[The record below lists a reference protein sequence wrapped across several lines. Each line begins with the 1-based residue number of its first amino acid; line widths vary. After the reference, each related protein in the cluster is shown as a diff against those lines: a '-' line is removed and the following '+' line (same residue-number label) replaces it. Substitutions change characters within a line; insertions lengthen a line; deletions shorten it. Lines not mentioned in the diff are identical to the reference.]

1 MPIIINAP
9 SIIEGLDTSDAT
21 ATTSDILVSKTA
33 YVNGEKITGIIPELN
48 TQSYTPS
55 TVAQLIS
62 KEQYIKGD
70 QIILGDTNL
79 IPGNV
84 KAGISIFGVN
94 GTYKGGTAGTNIE
107 VMRCSSMTKTSE
119 VLAKYG
125 NLVQVSNDGAYS
137 TFTNLPDYQPNSNYQ
152 YPAISA
158 VYTNG
163 LAGINIRSAN
173 ANTGF
178 YYITPVEITSSHIL
192 YKLLY
197 YMSTWINPSIVIH
210 LISADSATNVPSKI
224 IARDYAHSKTVVLG
238 NVNNS
243 TNTFFEV
250 TDAPIGNYYLF
261 IQMPTTVGG
270 NEAVISNINIISL

>member
-55 TVAQLIS
+55 TATQLIS

-70 QIILGDTNL
+70 QIILGDSNL
-79 IPGNV
+79 IPGNI
-84 KAGISIFGVN
+84 KAGISIFGVD

-107 VMRCSSMTKTSE
+107 VMKCSSMTKTSE

-137 TFTNLPDYQPNSNYQ
+137 TFTNLPYYQYDYQYN
-152 YPAISA
+152 AISTA
-158 VYTNG
+158 YTNS
-163 LAGINIRSAN
+163 LAGINIKSAN
-173 ANTGF
+173 NNTGF
-178 YYITPVEITSSHIL
+178 YYITPVKITSSHIL
-192 YKLLY
+192 YELLY

-210 LISADSATNVPSKI
+210 LISADSATDIPSKI
-224 IARDYAHSKTVVLG
+224 IAGNYAHSKTVVLG

-261 IQMPTTVGG
+261 FRMPTTVGG
-270 NEAVISNINIISL
+270 NEGVISNINIISL

>member
-9 SIIEGLDTSDAT
+9 SIIEGIDTSDAT

-55 TVAQLIS
+55 TATQLIS

-79 IPGNV
+79 IPGNI
-84 KAGISIFGVN
+84 KAGITIFGVD

-107 VMRCSSMTKTSE
+107 VMKCSSMTKTSE

-137 TFTNLPDYQPNSNYQ
+137 TFTNLPDQQSNYQ
-152 YPAISA
+152 YRAISA
-158 VYTNG
+158 VYTNS

-173 ANTGF
+173 NNTGF
-178 YYITPVEITSSHIL
+178 YYITPIEIDSSHIL
-192 YKLLY
+192 YELLY

-210 LISADSATNVPSKI
+210 LISAGSATDVPSKI
-224 IARDYAHSKTVVLG
+224 IAGDYAHSKTVVLG

-261 IQMPTTVGG
+261 FRMPTKVEG

>member
-9 SIIEGLDTSDAT
+9 SIIEGIDTSDAT
-21 ATTSDILVSKTA
+21 AANSDILVSKTA
-33 YVNGEKITGIIPELN
+33 YVNGEKITGTIPELN

-55 TVAQLIS
+55 TVTQLIS

-79 IPGNV
+79 IPGNI
-84 KAGISIFGVN
+84 KAGISIFGVD

-107 VMRCSSMTKTSE
+107 VMKCSSMTKTSE

-137 TFTNLPDYQPNSNYQ
+137 TFTNLPDYQYN
-152 YPAISA
+152 AISA
-158 VYTNG
+158 VYTNS

-192 YKLLY
+192 YELLY

-210 LISADSATNVPSKI
+210 LISANSVTDIPNKI
-224 IARDYAHSKTVVLG
+224 IARDYTHSKTVVLG

-261 IQMPTTVGG
+261 FRMPTTVGG

>member
-33 YVNGEKITGIIPELN
+33 YANGEKITGIIPELN

-55 TVAQLIS
+55 TVTQLIS
-62 KEQYIKGD
+62 KKQYIKGD
-70 QIILGDTNL
+70 QIILGDSNL
-79 IPGNV
+79 IPGNI
-84 KAGISIFGVN
+84 KAGISIFGVA

-107 VMRCSSMTKTSE
+107 VMKCSSMTKTSE

-137 TFTNLPDYQPNSNYQ
+137 KFTNLPDYQYN
-152 YPAISA
+152 AISA
-158 VYTNG
+158 VYTNS
-163 LAGINIRSAN
+163 LAGINIRSTN
-173 ANTGF
+173 NNTGF
-178 YYITPVEITSSHIL
+178 YYITPVKITSSHIL
-192 YKLLY
+192 YELLY

-210 LISADSATNVPSKI
+210 LISANSVTDVPSKI
-224 IARDYAHSKTVVLG
+224 IAGNYAHSKTVVLG

-261 IQMPTTVGG
+261 FRMPTKVEG
-270 NEAVISNINIISL
+270 NEGVISNINIISL

>member
-9 SIIEGLDTSDAT
+9 SIIEGIDTSDAT

-55 TVAQLIS
+55 TATQLIS

-70 QIILGDTNL
+70 QIILGDSNL
-79 IPGNV
+79 IPGNI
-84 KAGISIFGVN
+84 KAGISIFGVD

-107 VMRCSSMTKTSE
+107 VMKCSSMTKTSE

-137 TFTNLPDYQPNSNYQ
+137 TFTNLPDYQYNYQ
-152 YPAISA
+152 YNAISA
-158 VYTNG
+158 VYTNS

-173 ANTGF
+173 NNTGF

-192 YKLLY
+192 YELLY

-210 LISADSATNVPSKI
+210 LISADSATDIPSKI
-224 IARDYAHSKTVVLG
+224 IAGNYAHSKTVVLG

-261 IQMPTTVGG
+261 FRMPTTVGG

>member
-21 ATTSDILVSKTA
+21 AANSDILVSKTA
-33 YVNGEKITGIIPELN
+33 YVNGEKITGTIPELN

-55 TVAQLIS
+55 TVTQLIS

-70 QIILGDTNL
+70 QIILGDADL
-79 IPGNV
+79 IPGNI
-84 KAGISIFGVN
+84 KAGITIFGVD

-107 VMRCSSMTKTSE
+107 VMKCSSMTKTSE

-137 TFTNLPDYQPNSNYQ
+137 TFTNLPDYQYN
-152 YPAISA
+152 AISA
-158 VYTNG
+158 VYTNS

-173 ANTGF
+173 NNTGF
-178 YYITPVEITSSHIL
+178 YYITPIEIDSSHIL
-192 YKLLY
+192 YELLY

-210 LISADSATNVPSKI
+210 LISADSATDIPSKI
-224 IARDYAHSKTVVLG
+224 IAGDYAHSKTVVLG

-261 IQMPTTVGG
+261 FRMPTTVGG

>member
-9 SIIEGLDTSDAT
+9 SIIYEGLDTSDAT
-21 ATTSDILVSKTA
+21 ATVNDILVSKTA

-79 IPGNV
+79 IPGNI
-84 KAGISIFGVN
+84 KAGISIFGVD
-94 GTYKGGTAGTNIE
+94 GTYEGGGTAGTNIE
-107 VMRCSSMTKTSE
+107 VMKCSSMTKTSE
-119 VLAKYG
+119 VLAEYG

-137 TFTNLPDYQPNSNYQ
+137 TFTDLPDYQYN
-152 YPAISA
+152 AISA
-158 VYTNG
+158 VYTNS
-163 LAGINIRSAN
+163 LAGINIRSDN

-192 YKLLY
+192 YELLY
-197 YMSTWINPSIVIH
+197 YISTWINPSIVIH
-210 LISADSATNVPSKI
+210 LISADSATDVPSKI
-224 IARDYAHSKTVVLG
+224 IAGDYTHSKTVVLG

-261 IQMPTTVGG
+261 FRIPTTVGG

>member
-55 TVAQLIS
+55 TATQLIS

-79 IPGNV
+79 IPGNI
-84 KAGISIFGVN
+84 KAGISIFGVD

-107 VMRCSSMTKTSE
+107 VMKCSSMTKTSE

-137 TFTNLPDYQPNSNYQ
+137 TFTNLPDYQYN
-152 YPAISA
+152 AISA
-158 VYTNG
+158 VYTNS

-210 LISADSATNVPSKI
+210 LISADSATDVPSKI
-224 IARDYAHSKTVVLG
+224 IAGDYAHSKTVVLG

-261 IQMPTTVGG
+261 FRMPTPAGG
-270 NEAVISNINIISL
+270 NEGVISNINIISL

>member
-9 SIIEGLDTSDAT
+9 SIIEGIDTSDAT

-55 TVAQLIS
+55 TATQLIS

-79 IPGNV
+79 IPGNI
-84 KAGISIFGVN
+84 KAGITIFGVD

-107 VMRCSSMTKTSE
+107 VMKCSSMTKTSE

-137 TFTNLPDYQPNSNYQ
+137 TFTNLPDYQYN
-152 YPAISA
+152 AISA
-158 VYTNG
+158 VYTNS

-173 ANTGF
+173 NNTGF

-192 YKLLY
+192 YELLY

-210 LISADSATNVPSKI
+210 LISADSATDVPSKI

-261 IQMPTTVGG
+261 FRMPTTVGG
-270 NEAVISNINIISL
+270 NEGVISNINIISL

>member
-9 SIIEGLDTSDAT
+9 SIIEGIDTSDAT

-55 TVAQLIS
+55 TATQLIS

-79 IPGNV
+79 IPGNI
-84 KAGISIFGVN
+84 KAGISIFGVD

-107 VMRCSSMTKTSE
+107 VMKCSSMTKTSE

-137 TFTNLPDYQPNSNYQ
+137 TFTNLPDYQYN
-152 YPAISA
+152 AISA
-158 VYTNG
+158 VYTNS

-173 ANTGF
+173 NNTGF
-178 YYITPVEITSSHIL
+178 YYITPIEIDSSHIL
-192 YKLLY
+192 YELLY

-210 LISADSATNVPSKI
+210 LISADSATDVPSKI
-224 IARDYAHSKTVVLG
+224 IAGDYAHSKTVVLG

-261 IQMPTTVGG
+261 FRMPTTVGG
-270 NEAVISNINIISL
+270 NEGVISNINIISL

>member
-9 SIIEGLDTSDAT
+9 SIIEGIDTSDAT

-55 TVAQLIS
+55 TATQLIS

-79 IPGNV
+79 IPGNI
-84 KAGISIFGVN
+84 KSGITIFGVD
-94 GTYKGGTAGTNIE
+94 GTYEGETAGNNIE
-107 VMRCSSMTKTSE
+107 VMRCSSMTTTSE
-119 VLAKYG
+119 VLTGYG

-137 TFTNLPDYQPNSNYQ
+137 TFTDLPDDHDDHYRNI
-152 YPAISA
+152 AISA
-158 VYTNG
+158 TYTNS

-178 YYITPVEITSSHIL
+178 YYITPIKIDSSHIL
-192 YKLLY
+192 YELLY

-210 LISADSATNVPSKI
+210 LISADSVTDIPNKI
-224 IARDYAHSKTVVLG
+224 IARNYTHSKTVVLG
-238 NVNNS
+238 NAHNKNDV
-243 TNTFFEV
+243 FFEV
-250 TDAPIGNYYLF
+250 TDAPVGSYYLF
-261 IQMPTTVGG
+261 IRMPTKVEG

>member
-33 YVNGEKITGIIPELN
+33 YANGEKITGIIPELN

-55 TVAQLIS
+55 TVTQLIS
-62 KEQYIKGD
+62 KKQYIKGD
-70 QIILGDTNL
+70 QIILGDSNL
-79 IPGNV
+79 IPGNI
-84 KAGISIFGVN
+84 KAGISIFGVA

-107 VMRCSSMTKTSE
+107 VMKCSSMTKTSE

-137 TFTNLPDYQPNSNYQ
+137 TFTNLPDYQYNTGIN
-152 YPAISA
+152 AISA
-158 VYTNG
+158 VYTNS

-173 ANTGF
+173 NNTGF

-192 YKLLY
+192 YELLY

-210 LISADSATNVPSKI
+210 LISANSATDIPRKI
-224 IARDYAHSKTVVLG
+224 IAKDYAHSKTVVLG

-261 IQMPTTVGG
+261 FRMPTTVGG
-270 NEAVISNINIISL
+270 NEGVISNINIISL

>member
-9 SIIEGLDTSDAT
+9 SIIEGIDTSDAT

-33 YVNGEKITGIIPELN
+33 YANGEKITGIIPELN

-55 TVAQLIS
+55 TATQLIS

-79 IPGNV
+79 IPGNI
-84 KAGISIFGVN
+84 KAGISIFGVD
-94 GTYKGGTAGTNIE
+94 GTYKGGTAGTDIE
-107 VMRCSSMTKTSE
+107 VMRCSSMTTTSE
-119 VLAKYG
+119 VLTGYG

-137 TFTNLPDYQPNSNYQ
+137 TFTDLPEYKPYSQ
-152 YPAISA
+152 YNAIGA
-158 VYTNG
+158 TYTNS

-178 YYITPVEITSSHIL
+178 YYITPIKIDSSHIL
-192 YKLLY
+192 YELLY

-210 LISADSATNVPSKI
+210 LISADSVTDIHNKI
-224 IARDYAHSKTVVLG
+224 ITGDYAYSKTVVLG
-238 NVNNS
+238 NANNK
-243 TNTFFEV
+243 NNVFFEV
-250 TDAPIGNYYLF
+250 TDAPVGSYYLF
-261 IQMPTTVGG
+261 IQMPTKVEG

>member
-9 SIIEGLDTSDAT
+9 SIIYEGFDTSDAT

-33 YVNGEKITGIIPELN
+33 YVNGEKITGAIPELN

-55 TVAQLIS
+55 TATQLIS

-79 IPGNV
+79 IPGNI
-84 KAGISIFGVN
+84 KAGITIFGVD
-94 GTYKGGTAGTNIE
+94 GTYEGGTAGTNIE
-107 VMRCSSMTKTSE
+107 VMRCSSMTTTSE
-119 VLAKYG
+119 VLAEYG

-137 TFTNLPDYQPNSNYQ
+137 TFTDLPDYQYN
-152 YPAISA
+152 AISA
-158 VYTNG
+158 VYTNS

-192 YKLLY
+192 YELLY
-197 YMSTWINPSIVIH
+197 YMSTWISPSIVIH
-210 LISADSATNVPSKI
+210 LISADSATDVPSKI
-224 IARDYAHSKTVVLG
+224 IAGDYAHSKTVVLG

-250 TDAPIGNYYLF
+250 TDAPVGSYYLF
-261 IQMPTTVGG
+261 IQIPTIVGG

>member
-9 SIIEGLDTSDAT
+9 SIIEGIDTSDAT

-55 TVAQLIS
+55 TATQLIS

-79 IPGNV
+79 IPGNI
-84 KAGISIFGVN
+84 KAGISIFGVD

-107 VMRCSSMTKTSE
+107 VMKCSSMTKTSE

-137 TFTNLPDYQPNSNYQ
+137 TFTNLPDYQYNGN
-152 YPAISA
+152 AILSA
-158 VYTNG
+158 VYTNS

-210 LISADSATNVPSKI
+210 LISADSATDVPSKI
-224 IARDYAHSKTVVLG
+224 IAGDYAHSKTVVLG
-238 NVNNS
+238 NVNN
-243 TNTFFEV
+243 NNNVFFEV
-250 TDAPIGNYYLF
+250 TDAPVGNYYLF
-261 IQMPTTVGG
+261 FRMPTKVEG
-270 NEAVISNINIISL
+270 NEGVISNINIISL

>member
-33 YVNGEKITGIIPELN
+33 YANGEKITGIIPELN

-55 TVAQLIS
+55 TATQLIS

-70 QIILGDTNL
+70 QIILGDSNL
-79 IPGNV
+79 IPGNI
-84 KAGISIFGVN
+84 KAGISIFGVD

-107 VMRCSSMTKTSE
+107 VMKCSSMTKTSE

-137 TFTNLPDYQPNSNYQ
+137 TITDLPYYQDNYQ
-152 YPAISA
+152 YIAISA
-158 VYTNG
+158 VYTNS
-163 LAGINIRSAN
+163 LAGINIRSAK

-210 LISADSATNVPSKI
+210 LISADSVTDVPSKI
-224 IARDYAHSKTVVLG
+224 IAGDYAHSKTVVLG
-238 NVNNS
+238 NANNS

-250 TDAPIGNYYLF
+250 TDAPVGSYYLF

-270 NEAVISNINIISL
+270 NEGVISNINIISL

>member
-9 SIIEGLDTSDAT
+9 SIIEGIDTSDAT

-33 YVNGEKITGIIPELN
+33 YANGEKITGIIPELN

-55 TVAQLIS
+55 TATQLIS

-70 QIILGDTNL
+70 QIILGDSNL
-79 IPGNV
+79 IPGNI

-107 VMRCSSMTKTSE
+107 VMKCSSMTKTSE

-125 NLVQVSNDGAYS
+125 NLVKVSNDGAYS
-137 TFTNLPDYQPNSNYQ
+137 TFTNLPDYPGYQ
-152 YPAISA
+152 YNAISA
-158 VYTNG
+158 VYTNS
-163 LAGINIRSAN
+163 LAGINIRSSN
-173 ANTGF
+173 NNSGF

-192 YKLLY
+192 YELLY

-210 LISADSATNVPSKI
+210 LISANSATDVPSKI
-224 IARDYAHSKTVVLG
+224 IAGDYAHSKTVALG

-261 IQMPTTVGG
+261 FRMPTAVGG

>member
-9 SIIEGLDTSDAT
+9 SIIEGIDTSDAT

-55 TVAQLIS
+55 TATQLIS

-79 IPGNV
+79 IPGNI
-84 KAGISIFGVN
+84 KTGITIFGVD
-94 GTYKGGTAGTNIE
+94 GTYEGGTAGTNIE
-107 VMRCSSMTKTSE
+107 VMRCSSMTTTSE
-119 VLAKYG
+119 VLTRYG

-137 TFTNLPDYQPNSNYQ
+137 TFTDLPEYQ
-152 YPAISA
+152 YNAISA
-158 VYTNG
+158 TYTNS

-178 YYITPVEITSSHIL
+178 YYITPIKIDSSHIL
-192 YKLLY
+192 YELLY

-210 LISADSATNVPSKI
+210 LISADSVTDIHNKI
-224 IARDYAHSKTVVLG
+224 ITGDYTHSKTVVLG
-238 NVNNS
+238 NVNN
-243 TNTFFEV
+243 NNNVFFEV
-250 TDAPIGNYYLF
+250 TDAPVGSYYLF
-261 IQMPTTVGG
+261 IQMPTAVGG

>member
-9 SIIEGLDTSDAT
+9 SIIEGIDTSDAT

-55 TVAQLIS
+55 TATQLIS

-79 IPGNV
+79 IPGNI
-84 KAGISIFGVN
+84 KAGITIFGVD

-107 VMRCSSMTKTSE
+107 VMKCSSMTKTSE

-137 TFTNLPDYQPNSNYQ
+137 TFTNLPDYQYN
-152 YPAISA
+152 AISA
-158 VYTNG
+158 VYTNN

-178 YYITPVEITSSHIL
+178 YYITPVKITSSHIL
-192 YKLLY
+192 YELLY

-210 LISADSATNVPSKI
+210 LISADSATDVPSKI

-261 IQMPTTVGG
+261 FRMPTTVGG
-270 NEAVISNINIISL
+270 NEGVISNINIISL

>member
-9 SIIEGLDTSDAT
+9 SIIEGIDTSDAT

-55 TVAQLIS
+55 TATQLIS

-70 QIILGDTNL
+70 QIILGDSNL
-79 IPGNV
+79 IPGNI
-84 KAGISIFGVN
+84 KAGISIFGVD
-94 GTYKGGTAGTNIE
+94 GTYKGRTAGTNIE
-107 VMRCSSMTKTSE
+107 VMKCSSMTKTSE

-137 TFTNLPDYQPNSNYQ
+137 TFTNLPDYQYNYQ
-152 YPAISA
+152 YNAISTA
-158 VYTNG
+158 YTNS
-163 LAGINIRSAN
+163 LAGINIKSAN
-173 ANTGF
+173 NNTGF
-178 YYITPVEITSSHIL
+178 YYITPIEIDSSHIL
-192 YKLLY
+192 YELLY

-210 LISADSATNVPSKI
+210 LISADSATDIPSKI
-224 IARDYAHSKTVVLG
+224 IAGNYAHSKTVVLG

-261 IQMPTTVGG
+261 FRMPTTVGG

>member
-9 SIIEGLDTSDAT
+9 SIIEGIDTSDAT

-55 TVAQLIS
+55 TATQLIS

-79 IPGNV
+79 IPGNI
-84 KAGISIFGVN
+84 KSGITIFGVD
-94 GTYKGGTAGTNIE
+94 GTYEGETAETNIE
-107 VMRCSSMTKTSE
+107 VMRCSSMTTTSE
-119 VLAKYG
+119 VLTGYG

-137 TFTNLPDYQPNSNYQ
+137 TFTDLPDDHDDHYQ
-152 YPAISA
+152 YIAISA
-158 VYTNG
+158 TYTNS

-178 YYITPVEITSSHIL
+178 YYITPIKIDSSHIL
-192 YKLLY
+192 YELLY

-210 LISADSATNVPSKI
+210 LISADSVTDIHNKI
-224 IARDYAHSKTVVLG
+224 ITGDYTHSKTVVLG
-238 NVNNS
+238 NAHNKNDV
-243 TNTFFEV
+243 FFEV
-250 TDAPIGNYYLF
+250 TDAPVGSYYLF
-261 IQMPTTVGG
+261 IQMPTKVEG

>member
-9 SIIEGLDTSDAT
+9 SIIEGIDTSDAT

-55 TVAQLIS
+55 TATQLIS

-70 QIILGDTNL
+70 QIILGDSNL
-79 IPGNV
+79 IPGNI
-84 KAGISIFGVN
+84 KAGISIFGVD

-137 TFTNLPDYQPNSNYQ
+137 TFTNLPDYQYN
-152 YPAISA
+152 AISA
-158 VYTNG
+158 VYTNS

-173 ANTGF
+173 NNTGF
-178 YYITPVEITSSHIL
+178 YYITPIEIDSSHIL
-192 YKLLY
+192 YELLY

-210 LISADSATNVPSKI
+210 LISADSATDIPSKI
-224 IARDYAHSKTVVLG
+224 IAGNYAHSKTVVLG

-261 IQMPTTVGG
+261 FRMPTTVGG

>member
-9 SIIEGLDTSDAT
+9 SIIEGIDTSDAT

-55 TVAQLIS
+55 TATQLIS

-70 QIILGDTNL
+70 QIILGDSNL
-79 IPGNV
+79 IPGNI
-84 KAGISIFGVN
+84 KAGISIFGVD
-94 GTYKGGTAGTNIE
+94 GTYKGRTAGTNIE
-107 VMRCSSMTKTSE
+107 VMKCSSMTKTSE

-137 TFTNLPDYQPNSNYQ
+137 TFTNLPYYQYDYQYN
-152 YPAISA
+152 AISTA
-158 VYTNG
+158 YTNS
-163 LAGINIRSAN
+163 LAGINIKSAN
-173 ANTGF
+173 NNTGF
-178 YYITPVEITSSHIL
+178 YYITPIEIDSSHIL
-192 YKLLY
+192 YELLY

-210 LISADSATNVPSKI
+210 LISADSATDIPSKI
-224 IARDYAHSKTVVLG
+224 IAGNYAHSKTVVLG
-238 NVNNS
+238 NVNNR

-261 IQMPTTVGG
+261 FRMPTTVGG

>member
-9 SIIEGLDTSDAT
+9 SIIEGIDTSDAT

-55 TVAQLIS
+55 TATQLIS

-79 IPGNV
+79 IPGNI
-84 KAGISIFGVN
+84 KAGISIFGVD
-94 GTYKGGTAGTNIE
+94 GTYEGGGTAGTNIE
-107 VMRCSSMTKTSE
+107 VMKCSSMTKTSE

-137 TFTNLPDYQPNSNYQ
+137 TFTNLPVYQ
-152 YPAISA
+152 YNAINAISA
-158 VYTNG
+158 VYTNS

-178 YYITPVEITSSHIL
+178 YYITPVGITSSHIL
-192 YKLLY
+192 YELLY

-210 LISADSATNVPSKI
+210 LISADSATDVPSKI
-224 IARDYAHSKTVVLG
+224 IAGNYAHSKTVVLG

-261 IQMPTTVGG
+261 FRMPTKVEG
-270 NEAVISNINIISL
+270 NEGVISNVNIISL

>member
-9 SIIEGLDTSDAT
+9 SIIEGIDTSDAT

-55 TVAQLIS
+55 TVVQLIS

-79 IPGNV
+79 IPGNI
-84 KAGISIFGVN
+84 KAGITIFGVD

-107 VMRCSSMTKTSE
+107 VMKCSSMTKTSE
-119 VLAKYG
+119 VMAKYG

-137 TFTNLPDYQPNSNYQ
+137 TFTNLPEDYQYNYQ
-152 YPAISA
+152 QYKISA
-158 VYTNG
+158 VYTNS

-178 YYITPVEITSSHIL
+178 YYITPVKITSSHIL
-192 YKLLY
+192 YELLY

-261 IQMPTTVGG
+261 FRMPTTVGG
-270 NEAVISNINIISL
+270 NEGVISNINIISL

>member
-9 SIIEGLDTSDAT
+9 SIIEGIDTSDAT

-55 TVAQLIS
+55 TATQLIS

-79 IPGNV
+79 IPGNI
-84 KAGISIFGVN
+84 KAGIAIFGVD
-94 GTYKGGTAGTNIE
+94 GTYEGRTAGTNIE
-107 VMRCSSMTKTSE
+107 VMRCSSMTTTSE
-119 VLAKYG
+119 VLTGYG

-137 TFTNLPDYQPNSNYQ
+137 TFTDLPDYHYQ
-152 YPAISA
+152 YYNAISA
-158 VYTNG
+158 VYTNS

-210 LISADSATNVPSKI
+210 LISADSATDVPSKI
-224 IARDYAHSKTVVLG
+224 IAGDYTHSKTVVLG
-238 NVNNS
+238 NVNN
-243 TNTFFEV
+243 NNNVFFEV
-250 TDAPIGNYYLF
+250 TDAPVGSYYLF
-261 IQMPTTVGG
+261 IRMPTTVGG
-270 NEAVISNINIISL
+270 NEGVISNINIISL

>member
-9 SIIEGLDTSDAT
+9 SIIEGIDTSDAT

-55 TVAQLIS
+55 TATQLIS

-79 IPGNV
+79 IPGNI
-84 KAGISIFGVN
+84 KAGIAIFGVD
-94 GTYKGGTAGTNIE
+94 GTYEGRTAGDDIE
-107 VMRCSSMTKTSE
+107 VMRCSSMTTTSE
-119 VLAKYG
+119 VLAGYG
-125 NLVQVSNDGAYS
+125 NLVRVSNDGAYS
-137 TFTNLPDYQPNSNYQ
+137 TFTDLPYYQNTYQ
-152 YPAISA
+152 NIAICA
-158 VYTNG
+158 VYTNS

-178 YYITPVEITSSHIL
+178 YYITPVKITSSHIL
-192 YKLLY
+192 YELLY

-210 LISADSATNVPSKI
+210 LISADSATDVPSKI
-224 IARDYAHSKTVVLG
+224 IAGDYTHSKTVVLG
-238 NVNNS
+238 NANNK
-243 TNTFFEV
+243 NNVFFEV
-250 TDAPIGNYYLF
+250 TNAPVGSYYLF
-261 IQMPTTVGG
+261 IRMPTKVEG

>member
-9 SIIEGLDTSDAT
+9 SIIEGIDTSDAT

-55 TVAQLIS
+55 TATQLIS

-79 IPGNV
+79 IPGNI
-84 KAGISIFGVN
+84 KAGITIFGVD

-107 VMRCSSMTKTSE
+107 VMKCSSMTKTSE

-137 TFTNLPDYQPNSNYQ
+137 TFTNLPDYQYNGN
-152 YPAISA
+152 AILSA
-158 VYTNG
+158 VYTNS

-178 YYITPVEITSSHIL
+178 YYITPVGITSSHIL
-192 YKLLY
+192 YELLY

-210 LISADSATNVPSKI
+210 LISADSATDVPSKI
-224 IARDYAHSKTVVLG
+224 IAGNYAHSKTVVLG

-261 IQMPTTVGG
+261 FRMPTKVEG
-270 NEAVISNINIISL
+270 NEGVISNINIISL

>member
-9 SIIEGLDTSDAT
+9 SIIEGIDTSDAT

-55 TVAQLIS
+55 TATQLIS

-79 IPGNV
+79 IPGNI
-84 KAGISIFGVN
+84 KAGISIFGVD

-107 VMRCSSMTKTSE
+107 VMRCSSMTTTSE
-119 VLAKYG
+119 VLRGYG

-137 TFTNLPDYQPNSNYQ
+137 TFTDLPDYRYN
-152 YPAISA
+152 AISA
-158 VYTNG
+158 VYTNS
-163 LAGINIRSAN
+163 LAGINIRSDN

-210 LISADSATNVPSKI
+210 LISADSATDVPSKI
-224 IARDYAHSKTVVLG
+224 IAGDYTHSKTVVLG

-250 TDAPIGNYYLF
+250 TDAPVGSYYLF
-261 IQMPTTVGG
+261 IRMPTTVGG
-270 NEAVISNINIISL
+270 NEGVISNINIISL

>member
-33 YVNGEKITGIIPELN
+33 YANGEKITGIIPELN

-55 TVAQLIS
+55 TATQLIS

-70 QIILGDTNL
+70 QIILGDSNL
-79 IPGNV
+79 IPGNI
-84 KAGISIFGVN
+84 KAGISIFGVG

-107 VMRCSSMTKTSE
+107 VMKCSSMTKTSE
-119 VLAKYG
+119 VLAKYS

-137 TFTNLPDYQPNSNYQ
+137 TFTNLANLPDHQNNVI
-152 YPAISA
+152 AA
-158 VYTNG
+158 VYTNS
-163 LAGINIRSAN
+163 LAGINLRSAK

-210 LISADSATNVPSKI
+210 LISADSVTDVPSKI
-224 IARDYAHSKTVVLG
+224 IAGDYAHSKTVVLG

-250 TDAPIGNYYLF
+250 TDAPIGKYYLF
-261 IQMPTTVGG
+261 FRIPTTIEG
-270 NEAVISNINIISL
+270 NEQVISNINIISL

>member
-9 SIIEGLDTSDAT
+9 SIIEGIDTSDAT

-55 TVAQLIS
+55 TATQLIS

-79 IPGNV
+79 IPGNI
-84 KAGISIFGVN
+84 KTGITIFGVD
-94 GTYKGGTAGTNIE
+94 GTYEGGTGGTDIE
-107 VMRCSSMTKTSE
+107 VMRCSSMTTRSE
-119 VLAKYG
+119 VLTGYG

-137 TFTNLPDYQPNSNYQ
+137 TFTDLPDDHDDHYQ
-152 YPAISA
+152 YIAISA
-158 VYTNG
+158 TYTNS

-178 YYITPVEITSSHIL
+178 YYITPIKIDSSHIL
-192 YKLLY
+192 YELLY
-197 YMSTWINPSIVIH
+197 YVSTWINPSIVIH
-210 LISADSATNVPSKI
+210 LISADSVTDIHNKI
-224 IARDYAHSKTVVLG
+224 ITGDYTHSKTVVLG
-238 NVNNS
+238 NAHNKNDV
-243 TNTFFEV
+243 FFEV
-250 TDAPIGNYYLF
+250 TDAPVGSYYLF
-261 IQMPTTVGG
+261 IQMPTKVEG

>member
-9 SIIEGLDTSDAT
+9 SIIEGIDTSDAT

-55 TVAQLIS
+55 TATQLIS

-79 IPGNV
+79 IPGNI
-84 KAGISIFGVN
+84 KAGITIFGVD

-107 VMRCSSMTKTSE
+107 VMKCSSMTKTSE
-119 VLAKYG
+119 VMAKYG

-137 TFTNLPDYQPNSNYQ
+137 TFTNLPDYQYN
-152 YPAISA
+152 AISA
-158 VYTNG
+158 VYTNS

-192 YKLLY
+192 YELLY

-210 LISADSATNVPSKI
+210 LISADSATDVPSKI
-224 IARDYAHSKTVVLG
+224 IARNYAHSKTVVLG

-261 IQMPTTVGG
+261 FRMPTTVGG
-270 NEAVISNINIISL
+270 NEGVISNINIISL

>member
-9 SIIEGLDTSDAT
+9 SIIEGIDTSDAT

-55 TVAQLIS
+55 TATQLIS

-79 IPGNV
+79 IPGNI
-84 KAGISIFGVN
+84 KAGITIFGVD

-137 TFTNLPDYQPNSNYQ
+137 TFTNLPDYQYN
-152 YPAISA
+152 AISA
-158 VYTNG
+158 VYTNS

-173 ANTGF
+173 NNTGF

-192 YKLLY
+192 YELLY

-210 LISADSATNVPSKI
+210 LISANSVTDIPNKI

-261 IQMPTTVGG
+261 FRMPTTVGG
-270 NEAVISNINIISL
+270 NDAVISNINIISL

>member
-55 TVAQLIS
+55 TATQLIS

-79 IPGNV
+79 IPGNI
-84 KAGISIFGVN
+84 KAGITIFGVD
-94 GTYKGGTAGTNIE
+94 GTYEGGTAGTNIE
-107 VMRCSSMTKTSE
+107 VMKCSSMTKTSE

-137 TFTNLPDYQPNSNYQ
+137 TFTNLPDYQYNAPQSK
-152 YPAISA
+152 ISA
-158 VYTNG
+158 VYTNS

-192 YKLLY
+192 YELLY

-210 LISADSATNVPSKI
+210 LISADSATDVPSKI
-224 IARDYAHSKTVVLG
+224 IAGDYAHSKTVVLG

-261 IQMPTTVGG
+261 FRMPTTVGG
-270 NEAVISNINIISL
+270 NEGVISNINIISL

>member
-55 TVAQLIS
+55 TATQLIS

-79 IPGNV
+79 IPGNI
-84 KAGISIFGVN
+84 KAGISIFGVD

-137 TFTNLPDYQPNSNYQ
+137 TFTDLPDYQYN
-152 YPAISA
+152 AISA
-158 VYTNG
+158 VYTNS

-192 YKLLY
+192 YELLY

-224 IARDYAHSKTVVLG
+224 IAGDYAHSKTVVLG

-250 TDAPIGNYYLF
+250 TDAPVGSYYLF
-261 IQMPTTVGG
+261 IQMPTTVEG
-270 NEAVISNINIISL
+270 NEGVISNINIISL